1 MSKMQSD
8 SFAEYLR
15 KIVSFLAGRI
25 FRVSTLTPIL
35 AVFVLIGIATICG
48 SVFQSPSLNPYAHFY
63 AANSVNLDGRAL
75 SENPTVEYNIFH
87 NTVPDGFAGSFSAT
101 NIEEDPKLD
110 ANYQPIWTASI
121 MSPCIDTG
129 IGDPDPDGTPPDI
142 GAKRAV
148 EHAFW
153 EYTFEDQA
161 DADRWHWVSY
171 PVLNTFTNNA
181 LKASVFFEELLHV
194 HINSNEDPVPT
205 YLDSICWM
213 EGEPKSI
220 SWLSG
225 SWFGPVDFHFVSSP
239 QGYKI
244 KLKQDLQETVTL
256 IESGFKTPENLQFP
270 IYGGVE
276 NWLGYFKED
285 AQYPDEAF
293 AVIWDDINMVR
304 GKNWSLTRNSN
315 GEMVGKK
322 GTLNYGDMVIVTT
335 NSNHSFR
342 WGSGIPVP
350 PRIKEASESFI
361 YDEKPDYIPVYLNI
375 PDDMMMDLCEIG
387 LYVDGVCKGA
397 VVVDGPFEQVSAYVD
412 SPDELSGDDVEFV
425 FCYEEGKRAGN
436 ELRAMNLNPGRLQ
449 PQYGIAGASYPY
461 FEIKITQ
468 DDMEK
473 TVPPEFSLRQNY
485 PNPFNPSTTL
495 SYWLPETARVR
506 LDIYNLKGQLVKT
519 LIDSEMA
526 AGLHSV
532 VWNGKDSNNQAVA
545 SGVYFYRIS
554 SPNNTQTKRMLL
566 MK

>member
-1 MSKMQSD
+1 
-8 SFAEYLR
+8 
-15 KIVSFLAGRI
+15 
-25 FRVSTLTPIL
+25 
-35 AVFVLIGIATICG
+35 
-48 SVFQSPSLNPYAHFY
+48 
-63 AANSVNLDGRAL
+63 
-75 SENPTVEYNIFH
+75 FH

-121 MSPCIDTG
+121 MSPCIDAG
-129 IGDPDPDGTPPDI
+129 YGNSDPDGTPPDI
-142 GAKRAV
+142 GAIRAV
-148 EHAFW
+148 DHRYW
-153 EYTFEDQA
+153 EYSFENQA
-161 DADRWHWVSY
+161 DADRWYWVSY
-171 PVLNTFTNNA
+171 PVLNTITDNA
-181 LKASVFFEELLHV
+181 LKASVFFEELLQV
-194 HINSNEDPVPT
+194 HKDSQDEYTPT
-205 YLDSICWM
+205 YLDRIDWM
-213 EGEPKSI
+213 IPQGLQNIAWSAQA
-220 SWLSG
+220 SNWS
-225 SWFGPVDFHFVSSP
+225 SNQHSHFVSSP

-244 KLKQDLQETVTL
+244 KLQLRNNPAFPWPVTL
-256 IESGFKTPENLQFP
+256 TESGFKTRDNLQFP

-276 NWLGYFKED
+276 NWLGYFS
-285 AQYPDEAF
+285 DEARMPQDAF
-293 AVIWDDINMVR
+293 AAIWDDITMI
-304 GKNWSLTRNSN
+304 KAKDWSLFRLPKPGNYW
-315 GEMVGKK
+315 GMQ
-322 GTLNYGDMVIVTT
+322 GTVLPIKSGDMVIVTT

-350 PRIKEASESFI
+350 PRIKGTSESFI

-412 SPDELSGDDVEFV
+412 SPDELSGGDVEFV

-449 PQYGIAGASYPY
+449 PQYGVAGASYPY

-468 DDMEK
+468 DDMEEI
-473 TVPPEFSLRQNY
+473 VPPEFSLRQNY
-485 PNPFNPSTTL
+485 PNPFNPSTTI
-495 SYWLPETARVR
+495 SYWLPEMARVR

-526 AGLHSV
+526 AGPHSV
-532 VWNGKDSNNQAVA
+532 VWNGKDSNDQAVA

>member
-1 MSKMQSD
+1 
-8 SFAEYLR
+8 
-15 KIVSFLAGRI
+15 
-25 FRVSTLTPIL
+25 
-35 AVFVLIGIATICG
+35 
-48 SVFQSPSLNPYAHFY
+48 
-63 AANSVNLDGRAL
+63 
-75 SENPTVEYNIFH
+75 
-87 NTVPDGFAGSFSAT
+87 
-101 NIEEDPKLD
+101 
-110 ANYQPIWTASI
+110 
-121 MSPCIDTG
+121 
-129 IGDPDPDGTPPDI
+129 
-142 GAKRAV
+142 
-148 EHAFW
+148 
-153 EYTFEDQA
+153 
-161 DADRWHWVSY
+161 
-171 PVLNTFTNNA
+171 
-181 LKASVFFEELLHV
+181 
-194 HINSNEDPVPT
+194 
-205 YLDSICWM
+205 
-213 EGEPKSI
+213 
-220 SWLSG
+220 
-225 SWFGPVDFHFVSSP
+225 
-239 QGYKI
+239 
-244 KLKQDLQETVTL
+244 
-256 IESGFKTPENLQFP
+256 
-270 IYGGVE
+270 
-276 NWLGYFKED
+276 
-285 AQYPDEAF
+285 
-293 AVIWDDINMVR
+293 
-304 GKNWSLTRNSN
+304 
-315 GEMVGKK
+315 
-322 GTLNYGDMVIVTT
+322 
-335 NSNHSFR
+335 R

-461 FEIKITQ
+461 FEIKLTQ
-468 DDMEK
+468 DDMDEI
-473 TVPPEFSLRQNY
+473 VPPEFSLKQNY
-485 PNPFNPSTTL
+485 PNPFNPSTTI